1 MRLLPFILA
10 AALTQSVM
18 GAEGSRKPQQQ
29 PQPSA
34 GHMLVAAKAF
44 GGVLLLH
51 GEAAGPG
58 RIWLRK
64 GSTWIDLGPLGTTPR
79 SLAAFAYDPVRKML
93 VVHGG
98 ALPNPNADGSID
110 WKVDGQTLGWDG
122 KTWRVLSVTG
132 PSPRDH
138 HAMVY
143 DAARKKIVLYGGGDA
158 DPSGRADYFGDTWEW
173 DGKAWTRITDAGPGT
188 RVHHAMAYD
197 PVRRKTVVVG
207 GYGPGGADGRTWEW
221 DGKTWQDRG
230 ESEVALRVSPRIAFD
245 DSRKKIVLF
254 GGDIRDATPSDTY
267 EWDGARWSRIA
278 EQGPPGRSVHG
289 LAFDEKRKA
298 LILFGGAGPEPL
310 ADTWE
315 FVRGAWTPAS

>member
-1 MRLLPFILA
+1 
-10 AALTQSVM
+10 
-18 GAEGSRKPQQQ
+18 
-29 PQPSA
+29 
-34 GHMLVAAKAF
+34 
-44 GGVLLLH
+44 
-51 GEAAGPG
+51 
-58 RIWLRK
+58 
-64 GSTWIDLGPLGTTPR
+64 
-79 SLAAFAYDPVRKML
+79 ML

-197 PVRRKTVVVG
+197 PCAGRQWSRRL
-207 GYGPGGADGRTWEW
+207 RTWRCGRADVEW

-254 GGDIRDATPSDTY
+254 GGDIRDATPRTPMN
-267 EWDGARWSRIA
+267 GTARAGPASRSKA
-278 EQGPPGRSVHG
+278 RGPKRAWPRLRRETQGPHSVRRSGTGAPRRHVWNSSGGLGRTAILIDSHLG
-289 LAFDEKRKA
+289 TEATGKRKTHPRSA
-298 LILFGGAGPEPL
+298 F
-310 ADTWE
+310 W
-315 FVRGAWTPAS
+315 SC